1 MTAQGG
7 KRPESVLVIVS
18 TLAAEVLLLRRRQP
32 AGLWQSVT
40 GSLEWAEGA
49 AAAALREL
57 REETGIDAGPAA
69 LIDCGRCNRY
79 PIAPAWRHR
88 YRQEFSHNTEH
99 VWRIV
104 LPRRVAVSLDP
115 EEHDASEWLPRRDA
129 VARAHFPTDRAAI
142 SEFAG
147 LAE

>member
-32 AGLWQSVT
+32 ACLWQSVT
-40 GSLEWAEGA
+40 GSLEWAEDA
-49 AAAALREL
+49 AAAAQREL
-57 REETGIDAGPAA
+57 REETGIDADPSA

-88 YRQEFSHNTEH
+88 YAQEFSHNTEH
-99 VWRIV
+99 VWRIL
-104 LPRRVAVSLDP
+104 LPRRSAVSLDP
-115 EEHDASEWLPRRDA
+115 DEHNAFEWLPRRDA

-142 SEFAG
+142 TEFAG